1 MSATKKSKSKSA
13 ASERGQAARVTKMP
27 APLPRDSVQWH
38 EQAAFHLTLDR
49 TPDAQDATVWR
60 THVYHEETGEEQT
73 QTGIL
78 QQDLIFWMRE
88 RAGAPQ
94 AAHELAAAAPDLPG
108 PAKTTQSAPIEASTA
123 ESRLRVDD
131 LVIEAIEAE
140 QPASATTP
148 KRLRA
153 HVRFARPD
161 VPRNPAGPNVS
172 HGTIQVLA
180 YAPDSDQTIVLGISR
195 RPIVASEP
203 NCTETLECDL
213 PPLGEYQTIANVVL
227 DEDLVGA
234 ALGPLL
240 TVVP

>member
-13 ASERGQAARVTKMP
+13 ASERGQAARVAEVP
-27 APLPRDSVQWH
+27 APLLRDGAQWR

-49 TPDAQDATVWR
+49 APDAQDVTAWR

-78 QQDLIFWMRE
+78 QQDLILWMRD
-88 RAGAPQ
+88 RAGAPLAQEPVAHDQQQPAQ
-94 AAHELAAAAPDLPG
+94 AARGAAAE
-108 PAKTTQSAPIEASTA
+108 TSAA
-123 ESRLRVDD
+123 EPRLRVDD
-131 LVIEAIEAE
+131 LEIEAIEAA
-140 QPASATTP
+140 QPAGATAP

-153 HVRFARPD
+153 RVRFAHSQ
-161 VPRNPAGPNVS
+161 VPSNAAGPS
-172 HGTIQVLA
+172 ITHGTIHVLA
-180 YAPDSDQTIVLGISR
+180 YARDSDQAIVLGVSR

-203 NCTETLECDL
+203 SCTEMLECDL

-240 TVVP
+240 RVVP